1 MKIFITGISTDVGK
15 TIASA
20 IITEA
25 LEADYWKPIQAGDL
39 DNSDSHFIKSNV
51 KSQKS
56 KIFPNAYQF
65 NAPASPQLAA
75 ELDGIT
81 IDLKNIIEPK
91 TDNHLVIEGAGGL
104 FVPLNETDFVIDLI
118 QPDYKVIVVSRHY
131 LGSINHTLL
140 TIEALKNRGIPI
152 AGIIFN
158 GNENLATET
167 LILNTTQLKCIG
179 RIEEEPY
186 FDQNVISEYADLFR
200 DNVLEL
206 QL

>member
-1 MKIFITGISTDVGK
+1 MKLFITGISTDVGK

-39 DNSDSHFIKSNV
+39 NDSDSHKIQRYISNDKSVIHENSY
-51 KSQKS
+51 KL
-56 KIFPNAYQF
+56 NT
-65 NAPASPQLAA
+65 PASPHLAA

-91 TDNHLVIEGAGGL
+91 TINHLVIEGAGGV
-104 FVPLNETDFVIDLI
+104 FVPLNETDFVLDLI

-140 TIEALKNRGIPI
+140 TIEALKNRGIHI

-158 GNENLATET
+158 GNENLPTET
-167 LILNTTQLKCIG
+167 IILNTTQLKCIG

-200 DNVLEL
+200 DNVLKI
-206 QL
+206 